1 MDRLPPSCCPAPT
14 AGERRSSIRAH
25 TRGAP
30 ARTGLR
36 PVGRGRLHAL
46 PSAAPH
52 RAIGQA
58 AYRPKRPRTWGSC
71 TGRASPSGSGYTP
84 SLPLLRTGRRPSR
97 AEAEAPTRVG
107 LLLGPGLTRRGERRA
122 PPHPSRARAR
132 LRQEVNLPRTR
143 RGGDRSTV
151 PDTFSDPTPTSL
163 AVAGMLQRRVCTFA
177 LTTDVALR
185 NAGGE
190 RSLNQ

>member
-36 PVGRGRLHAL
+36 PVGRGLLHVL

-52 RAIGQA
+52 RAIGRA
-58 AYRPKRPRTWGSC
+58 AYRPKRPSTWGSC

-84 SLPLLRTGRRPSR
+84 SLPLLRTRRTGRAALRPKRPHAWGSCSDR
-97 AEAEAPTRVG
+97 ASPGGESAERPPIRVG
-107 LLLGPGLTRRGERRA
+107 RALDSARRSISLGQGGAGAGRPFRILSQT
-122 PPHPSRARAR
+122 PPHQPCCRGDAPKEGLHLST
-132 LRQEVNLPRTR
+132 NHR
-143 RGGDRSTV
+143 RRS
-151 PDTFSDPTPTSL
+151 
-163 AVAGMLQRRVCTFA
+163 AQRWW
-177 LTTDVALR
+177 
-185 NAGGE
+185 
-190 RSLNQ
+190 

>member
-1 MDRLPPSCCPAPT
+1 MSPHTWGSGTDRASPGGEGTATRPPFCCSASGHRPSGVQAEAPT
-14 AGERRSSIRAH
+14 HVGILHWSSFAVGE
-25 TRGAP
+25 
-30 ARTGLR
+30 
-36 PVGRGRLHAL
+36 RLHAI
-46 PSAAPH
+46 SSVAPH
-52 RAIGQA
+52 PAH
-58 AYRPKRPRTWGSC
+58 
-71 TGRASPSGSGYTP
+71 
-84 SLPLLRTGRRPSR
+84 RPSR
-97 AEAEAPTRVG
+97 VEAEAPTRVG

-132 LRQEVNLPRTR
+132 FRQEVNLPRTR
-143 RGGDRSTV
+143 RGGGRSTV